1 MPIIRRL
8 AALSQLTTL
17 ATLALCLFLCAP
29 ALAGAQNAAKAKPT
43 RVAFVLLDTI
53 DDQGWTTA
61 HYDGIEHLKRTL
73 GDNVQVSYAEKV
85 KDPAHAEQVFRDYA
99 RQGYDLIFGTTF
111 EHMEP
116 LYAVAAEFPKTA
128 FMHCAGFKTRP
139 NLGTYMVRIEQ
150 GEYLA
155 GYLAGLMGFRNVGTV
170 ATVAIPE
177 VIRGI
182 NAFTLGLARG
192 LAESGTAHDPAKI
205 NTVVWLNSWRDAEH
219 ETSMAEALAAAG
231 HDLIREMADTSESS
245 RAACA
250 KGVPAIGYGTD
261 STRFG
266 AGCVLTSTTFEWGP
280 VYVETVK
287 RLRAGVWNSE
297 PVFTGFESGSVG
309 LSALGKAVPAD
320 VARKVLALKARMTHG
335 RDRSFQG
342 PIVDQTGQERIGPG
356 RKATD
361 AELLSMDWLVRGVSG
376 TLPR

>member
-1 MPIIRRL
+1 MPLLGRL
-8 AALSQLTTL
+8 AALPLWT
-17 ATLALCLFLCAP
+17 ALALCLLLCAP
-29 ALAGAQNAAKAKPT
+29 APAAAKNAGKPT
-43 RVAFVLLDTI
+43 RVAFVLLDSI

-61 HYDGIEHLKRTL
+61 HHDGIEHLKRTL
-73 GDNVQVSYAEKV
+73 GGAVQISYTERV
-85 KDPAHAEQVFRDYA
+85 KDPAKAEQVFRDYA

-150 GEYLA
+150 SEYLA

-170 ATVAIPE
+170 ATVPIPE

-192 LAESGTAHDPAKI
+192 LAESGTAHDAGKI

-219 ETSMAEALAAAG
+219 ETSLAEALAAAG

-250 KGVPAIGYGTD
+250 KGVAAIGYGTD

-266 AGCVLTSTTFEWGP
+266 AGCALTSTTFEWGP

-287 RLRAGVWNSE
+287 RLRAGVWSSE

-309 LSALGKAVPAD
+309 LAPFGKAVPAD
-320 VARKVLALKARMTHG
+320 VARKVLALKARMVHG

-342 PIVDQTGQERIGPG
+342 PIVDQAGQERIGAG

-376 TLPR
+376 ALPR